1 MDVVVYFSLPI
12 HTDHTKQHS
21 FILFLLPI
29 SAALL
34 DENVD
39 PVGEHDGDHHQ
50 AREAG
55 HEGEHAGVQLR
66 VIRLAVVAILLSIP
80 EHYRAGQGMSSYV
93 SRTPTRQRRQ

>member
-1 MDVVVYFSLPI
+1 MSSYIFLYQFTQI
-12 HTDHTKQHS
+12 TRNLIQ
-21 FILFLLPI
+21 FYLLPI

-66 VIRLAVVAILLSIP
+66 VIRVAVVIIFA
-80 EHYRAGQGMSSYV
+80 RV
-93 SRTPTRQRRQ
+93 PTRG